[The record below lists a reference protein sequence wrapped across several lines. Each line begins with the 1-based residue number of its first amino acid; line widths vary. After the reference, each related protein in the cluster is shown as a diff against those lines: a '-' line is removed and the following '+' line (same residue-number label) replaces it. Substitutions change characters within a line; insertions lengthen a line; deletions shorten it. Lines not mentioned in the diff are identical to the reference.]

1 MKKFYYL
8 WLLLAL
14 PISGCLKEDV
24 KEVRVDVPIN
34 EFEHACTVGKLG
46 GIDISC
52 EKLMAGNN
60 AGNDKEAPTGFL
72 YLPGITSSSNPKV
85 ECADQKCHLMVPG
98 GTMDTPST
106 EPALII
112 AIEPGTYEANLTVP
126 DNPMTKIYDSL
137 TQTQDPLIAKAT
149 SQLIPHLRTVIAN
162 LFKASLEQTILEYA
176 KGKAGQNQFRYG
188 RIYFVMADI
197 STKNL
202 LLQTI
207 DKATHLHNKVDL
219 FIIGH
224 GVPGIWSFTPDL
236 DIGPE
241 HQLTAMEVIEFG
253 SHLGESRRNRIRSIF
268 STHCFSAEKLELQG
282 PQKNQFLSMLGGV
295 NNPLISSQLEKLGM
309 PGGMD
314 NPLVKS
320 QLDKLSMLSMNN
332 ALALAFPSSRSYGSI
347 GINYFPL
354 HRDWVAF
361 DRYYQDD
368 SPDEAT
374 RFSAAVAWGAKALE
388 MNLADNKSR
397 SHTEFPKIKIKAEG
411 EPARGPGWLRKRFR
425 RNVEFEAVIP
435 SVLATENHKMISYPF
450 IFEGAKISG
459 QNVQVKP
466 VEVVNSKFLTYIPRD
481 KWPTVNMPPTL
492 TAPAAVPITSAAV
505 PPQGSVPILNTVLA
519 SFSGYGAVA
528 LALPDTAPI
537 YQNLAAYQ
545 KQELAAYQK
554 QEADKLQEEHK
565 KNKPPENPKENLSSY
580 APVNHCIYQ
589 GVTIPDGTSQS
600 LQLPMG
606 PNKMEMLLECKEGAI
621 SLREP
626 ATSSSVTP
634 QVPSSAK

>member
-1 MKKFYYL
+1 MKKIYYL

-34 EFEHACTVGKLG
+34 EFENACTVGKLG
-46 GIDISC
+46 GVPISC

-60 AGNDKEAPTGFL
+60 KEAPTGFL
-72 YLPGITSSSNPKV
+72 YLPGTTSSSNPRV
-85 ECADQKCHLMVPG
+85 ECADQKCHLLVPG
-98 GTMDTPST
+98 ATMDTPST

-112 AIEPGTYEANLTVP
+112 AIEPGTYEANLKVP

-149 SQLIPHLRTVIAN
+149 KQLIPHLRTVIAN
-162 LFKASLEQTILEYA
+162 LFKASVEQTILEYA

-188 RIYFVMADI
+188 RIYFVMADT

-224 GVPGIWSFTPDL
+224 GVPGIWSFTPDF

-282 PQKNQFLSMLGGV
+282 PQKNQFLSMLDGV

-368 SPDEAT
+368 SPDEVT

-435 SVLATENHKMISYPF
+435 SVLASEGHKKISYPF

-459 QNVQVKP
+459 QNVKVKP
-466 VEVVNSKFLTYIPRD
+466 VEVENSKFLSSYFPRN
-481 KWPTVNMPPTL
+481 KWPTVVKPPTL
-492 TAPAAVPITSAAV
+492 TAPAGQTTSASGQTTSAS
-505 PPQGSVPILNTVLA
+505 GLTLDTALA
-519 SFSGYGAVA
+519 NFGGFGAVA
-528 LALPDTAPI
+528 VALPTTAPI
-537 YQNLAAYQ
+537 YQNLVAYQ
-545 KQELAAYQK
+545 
-554 QEADKLQEEHK
+554 DQEETLRLTEFN
-565 KNKPPENPKENLSSY
+565 KNKPPEIPKENLSSY
-580 APVNHCIYQ
+580 APVNNCIYQ

-606 PNKMEMLLECKEGAI
+606 PEKIEMLLECKGGAI

-626 ATSSSVTP
+626 AASSSVTP
-634 QVPSSAK
+634 QVPSSEK